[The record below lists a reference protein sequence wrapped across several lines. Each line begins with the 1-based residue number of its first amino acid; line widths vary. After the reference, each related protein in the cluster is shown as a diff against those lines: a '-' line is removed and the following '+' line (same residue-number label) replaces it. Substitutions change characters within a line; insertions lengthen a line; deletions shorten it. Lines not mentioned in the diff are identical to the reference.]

1 MVFAWRP
8 KPENRWLPLG
18 FYLFLFLLNPQYM
31 MCLEAIGTYIEKIFD
46 WLVQIFGKGIISEIF
61 NL

>member
-1 MVFAWRP
+1 
-8 KPENRWLPLG
+8 
-18 FYLFLFLLNPQYM
+18 M